1 MIEKVVRDPAS
12 QTMLSVVKG
21 GGTAIVY
28 IKQAS
33 GDTINSQADCW
44 IESSVQDKEAG
55 VRCEVVIVMTDYSH
69 HQPIGFLPLSFS
81 FSDDQQDHGGSL
93 RSSSGSVNDMLDLMM
108 EEGEEE
114 EEGDGVKDCD
124 QAWCESVQQEEVTT
138 RARIDNKMNVERCE
152 IRANDNFSSKEPGSH
167 VNTFGNSVQLSSQ
180 ACFDVDN
187 DEGETTGITNTWI
200 QLRTVNLTPQ

>member
-1 MIEKVVRDPAS
+1 M
-12 QTMLSVVKG
+12 
-21 GGTAIVY
+21 
-28 IKQAS
+28 
-33 GDTINSQADCW
+33 
-44 IESSVQDKEAG
+44 
-55 VRCEVVIVMTDYSH
+55 MTDFPH

-81 FSDDQQDHGGSL
+81 FSFSDDQQQQAGSL
-93 RSSSGSVNDMLDLMM
+93 RSSSGSVNDLLDLMM
-108 EEGEEE
+108 EEE
-114 EEGDGVKDCD
+114 EEGDGGKDCD
-124 QAWCESVQQEEVTT
+124 QAWCESFEKQEVTT
-138 RARIDNKMNVERCE
+138 EACIDNKMNVERSE